1 MVSALGRKL
10 WRDLWQLRGQ
20 VASIALVLACGVG
33 GFVSQFSTHE
43 SLRAARD
50 AYYRESRF
58 ADLFAAAR
66 RAPLALGERIA
77 GIPGVVRHRLDIA
90 FDTRLALPGV
100 REPMT
105 VRFIGLPLDRPAE
118 LNRIA
123 LRSGRLPQPAMV
135 LEAVVNE
142 RFAEVRGLRPG
153 SVVSAV
159 LEGRLQQVAI
169 VGTVISPEYVFAT
182 RGGAPDDRWFGVMWV
197 DADRLA
203 SAYGMTGAFNRV
215 ALELAAGA
223 PVQPAIAALE
233 ALLEPWGGLA
243 PVGRDRQLS
252 SAIVDNE
259 LRQLQ
264 VLGTVLPAI
273 FLGVAVVVL
282 GAVMSRQVSAQRQA
296 IATLKAIG
304 YRDAAIAWHFLQ
316 FALAVAAIG
325 VILGL
330 GISVVLGRATLALY
344 AESFRFGA
352 LDYRAEPTVIVAAA
366 AAAALAAATGTLG
379 AIRAIVR
386 LAPAQALQPPLPVR
400 ARRSLLERLLP
411 GAPAPAT
418 AMVVRHLAGRPLRSL
433 LTAGG
438 LAAAVA
444 LLISGMVWR
453 DTIDHL
459 IDLQYRLAQ
468 RGDVTL
474 EFAQPRPREV
484 VEALLRLPGV
494 LDAEAWRTEP
504 ARVVAGPRQV
514 DAMVTGLPT
523 GARLMR
529 TVDAQRHAVDPPPD
543 GVVINA
549 LLAREL
555 ELVPG
560 DLLLIAFRQ
569 GARRSVAVTVRGV
582 VRTFFGRLVLMDAD
596 TLDRLAGGGQGV
608 GQAIVAIDPRA
619 SEALHAAIREAPAIA
634 AVSDKA
640 ASLASFEETTARNL
654 GYFTTVLTGFA
665 VAMAAG
671 IAYNAL
677 RIALAERAWELASL
691 RVLGMTRAEVSR
703 LLLAEVGVLVL
714 AALPLGCAA
723 GWGLAWLLMG
733 LMASES
739 IDFPVVIAP
748 ATYAWAAGGVLS
760 AAMASALAVRRRID
774 RLDLVAVLKV
784 RP

>member
-1 MVSALGRKL
+1 MSALGRKL
-10 WRDLWQLRGQ
+10 WRDLWQLRAQ

-33 GFVSQFSTHE
+33 GFVSQFSTHA
-43 SLRAARD
+43 SLREARD
-50 AYYRESRF
+50 GYYRESRF

-66 RAPLALGERIA
+66 RAPTVLGEQIA
-77 GIPGVVRHRLDIA
+77 AIPGVQRIKLENV
-90 FDTRLALPGV
+90 FDTRLELPGV
-100 REPMT
+100 REPVT
-105 VRFIGLPLDRPAE
+105 ARFIGLSLDQPAE
-118 LNRIA
+118 LNRLA
-123 LRSGRLPQPAMV
+123 LRSGRLPQPGAM

-169 VGTVISPEYVFAT
+169 VGTVIAPEYVFAT

-197 DADRLA
+197 EDDRLA
-203 SAYGMTGAFNRV
+203 SVYGMTGAFNRV
-215 ALELAAGA
+215 SLELAQGMARE
-223 PVQPAIAALE
+223 PVIAALE
-233 ALLEPWGGLA
+233 SLLEPWGGLA

-273 FLGVAVVVL
+273 FLGVAVAVL
-282 GAVMSRQVSAQRQA
+282 ASVMSRQVSAQRQA

-316 FALAVAAIG
+316 FALAVTG
-325 VILGL
+325 VGVALGL
-330 GISVVLGRATLALY
+330 AVSAVLGRATLALY
-344 AESFRFGA
+344 AESFRFDALVYRVEPGA
-352 LDYRAEPTVIVAAA
+352 VMAAAAAAAVAAA
-366 AAAALAAATGTLG
+366 AAALG
-379 AIRAIVR
+379 AIRAIIA
-386 LAPAQALQPPLPVR
+386 LSPAQALQPPIPLR

-411 GAPAPAT
+411 GIRAPAAV
-418 AMVVRHLAGRPLRSL
+418 MVVRHLSARPLRAL
-433 LTAGG
+433 LTIGG

-444 LLISGMVWR
+444 LLIAGMVWR

-459 IDLQYRLAQ
+459 IDVQYRLAQ
-468 RGDVTL
+468 RGDVMI
-474 EFAQPRPREV
+474 EFSQPRPREV
-484 VEALLRLPGV
+484 LESLRRLPGV
-494 LDAEAWRTEP
+494 LDAEVWRTEP
-504 ARVVAGPRQV
+504 ARAAVGPREV
-514 DAMVTGLPT
+514 DVVVSGLAP

-529 TVDAQRHAVDPPPD
+529 TVDAQRRAVDAPPD
-543 GVVINA
+543 GVIVNA

-555 ELVPG
+555 GLRPG
-560 DLLLIAFRQ
+560 DRLRIVFRQ
-569 GARRSVAVTVRGV
+569 GERRSVEVPVREV
-582 VRTFFGRLVLMDAD
+582 VRTFFGRLVLMDE
-596 TLDRLAGGGQGV
+596 TELHRLAGSGETV
-608 GQAIVAIDPRA
+608 GHAIVAADA
-619 SEALHAAIREAPAIA
+619 TAAEALHAALRASPEIA

-654 GYFTTVLTGFA
+654 GYFTAVLTGFA

-691 RVLGMTRAEVSR
+691 RVLGMTRAEVSG
-703 LLLAEVGVLVL
+703 LLLAEVGLLVLV
-714 AALPLGCAA
+714 ALPLGCVA
-723 GWGLAWLLMG
+723 GWGLAAILMG
-733 LMASES
+733 LMASEN

-748 ATYAWAAGGVLS
+748 STYAWAAGGVLI
-760 AAMASALAVRRRID
+760 AAAASALAVRRRID
-774 RLDLVAVLKV
+774 QLDLVAVLKV